1 MIPLSAATRVFIVTG
16 PTDMRKS
23 FNGLYGIIA
32 QQLGQDP
39 VSGHVFVFCNR
50 PHNRIKILFWDGSG
64 LWVCAKRLEKG
75 SFSWDWPSEGSP
87 CATLAHEQL
96 AMLLGGV
103 DLRGTRMK
111 RWHRITGQTKAA

>member
-75 SFSWDWPSEGSP
+75 ASAGIGPRKEVLARHWPTSNSLCCWAESI
-87 CATLAHEQL
+87 CAEP
-96 AMLLGGV
+96 G
-103 DLRGTRMK
+103 
-111 RWHRITGQTKAA
+111 